1 MNRSGWLALLL
12 TAAMAS
18 VGGGAGQ
25 LTFALAVG
33 LGLGLLHGVS
43 DLHLVA
49 PARRWVFLCAYLA
62 VALGCLVFWQLASR
76 TALLLFLLLSV
87 WHFVHED
94 EVFHDRLTSLALGV
108 FIVGGPAVIHEAEVT
123 RLLALSMGLG
133 ESNALAEWLTWLL
146 AAVGSVA
153 LPILLLVSCRR
164 RCLWLA
170 TTLLG
175 VVLAPPLVGFALGFY
190 LLHAAPQ
197 TRVRQRMLAV
207 PDLAAYLRL
216 TWPILLGAALFTL
229 GGGLLFLLQEH
240 TGIRALFAVLTA
252 FAVPH
257 MLILPRFLPATGTAD
272 PSGEGTRLV
281 GR

>member
-18 VGGGAGQ
+18 VDGGLGQ

-49 PARRWVFLCAYLA
+49 PARRLVFLCAYLA
-62 VALGCLVFWQLASR
+62 VALGCLVFWQLASG
-76 TALLLFLLLSV
+76 TALLLFLLLSI
-87 WHFVHED
+87 WHFVQED
-94 EVFHDRLTSLALGV
+94 EVFPDRLTSLALGV
-108 FIVGGPAVIHEAEVT
+108 FIVGGPAVMHEAEVT

-133 ESNALAEWLTWLL
+133 ESNALAEWLTWSL
-146 AAVGSVA
+146 AAGGSAA
-153 LPILLLVSCRR
+153 LPILLLASCRR

-170 TTLLG
+170 ITLLG

-197 TRVRQRMLAV
+197 TRVRQRMLGV
-207 PDLAAYLRL
+207 PDFAAYLRL

-229 GGGLLFLLQEH
+229 GSGLFFLFQEH
-240 TGIRALFAVLTA
+240 TGIRTLFAVLTA

-257 MLILPRFLPATGTAD
+257 MLVLPRFLPATGTVGQ
-272 PSGEGTRLV
+272 SGEGTRLV